1 MNALFDNITRTTIQL
16 LLKEP
21 FYGHYLSTIVK
32 EVSSEIATMGVAVGG
47 EELVK
52 LYVNEK
58 FWNEDLITDDFKYG
72 VLKHEILHI
81 VFKHI
86 LIVDQF
92 DYPDIANVA
101 MDIVVNQYIGRSQL
115 PGEPVLIENYPSLKL
130 ERDQSVDYYYQK
142 LLPLY
147 KKQNKTQNQLQ
158 TDLEKH
164 GAGNKIGSHQKWEK
178 LSAGEK
184 KILEASIEQA
194 INEVVNR
201 VKKNTKYE
209 DLPTGLRVYFDEI
222 EKKGKPF
229 VNWRRTLRLFA
240 NSSSRTYLKNTIR
253 RPSRRYGTV
262 PGHKIK
268 PRNKLL
274 IAIDSS
280 GSVPAKD
287 LAAFFGELYH
297 INRQGA
303 EIMVVE
309 CDTHIQNNYLYR
321 GMMPDFVLGGGG
333 TDFNDP
339 IRFANEEYLPDAIVY
354 FTDGNAVPP
363 KIPARMPILWMIT
376 QNGIDEQTWDKFP
389 GRKVKMQYINPRLK
403 GY

>member
-1 MNALFDNITRTTIQL
+1 MNTIFDNITRTTIHL

-21 FYGHYLSTIVK
+21 FYGHYFSAIVK
-32 EVSSEIATMGVAVGG
+32 EISDEVSTMGVAVGG

-52 LYVNEK
+52 LYVNED
-58 FWNEDLITDDFKYG
+58 FWNEVLTTDDYKYG

-86 LIVDQF
+86 LMVDQF
-92 DYPDIANVA
+92 DYPDIANIA
-101 MDIVVNQYIGRSQL
+101 MDIVVNQYIDRAQL
-115 PGEPVLIENYPSLKL
+115 PDEPVLIENYPTLKL

-142 LLPLY
+142 LLLLY
-147 KKQNKTQNQLQ
+147 KKQNKTQDQLQ
-158 TDLEKH
+158 TDIEKH
-164 GAGNKIGSHQKWEK
+164 GNGNTIGSHQNWKK

-194 INEVVNR
+194 INEVVDR

-209 DLPTGLRVYFDEI
+209 DLPAGLRVYFNEI
-222 EKKGKPF
+222 AKKRKPF

-240 NSSSRTYLKNTIR
+240 SSSARTYLKNTIR
-253 RPSRRYGTV
+253 RPSKRYGTV

-274 IAIDSS
+274 VAIDSS
-280 GSVPAKD
+280 GSVSAKD
-287 LAAFFGELYH
+287 LATFFGELYH

-309 CDTHIQNNYLYR
+309 CDTHIQNKYLYR
-321 GMMPDFVLGGGG
+321 GVMPDFVLGGGG

-363 KIPARMPILWMIT
+363 KKLARMPILWMIT
-376 QNGIDEQTWDKFP
+376 QNGIDEQTWNKFE
-389 GRKVKMQYINPRLK
+389 GRKVKMGISP
-403 GY
+403 